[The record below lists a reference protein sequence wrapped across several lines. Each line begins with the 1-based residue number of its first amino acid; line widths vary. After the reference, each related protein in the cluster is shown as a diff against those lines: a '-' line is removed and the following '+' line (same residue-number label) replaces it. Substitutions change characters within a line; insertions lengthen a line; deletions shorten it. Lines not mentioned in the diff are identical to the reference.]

1 MDITSGYNNNSNIII
16 MIIIIIYTYIH
27 ITTAMDLPNE
37 GIMGI

>member
-16 MIIIIIYTYIH
+16 MIIIIYTYIH

>member
-1 MDITSGYNNNSNIII
+1 MDINNNNSNII
-16 MIIIIIYTYIH
+16 MIIIYTYIH